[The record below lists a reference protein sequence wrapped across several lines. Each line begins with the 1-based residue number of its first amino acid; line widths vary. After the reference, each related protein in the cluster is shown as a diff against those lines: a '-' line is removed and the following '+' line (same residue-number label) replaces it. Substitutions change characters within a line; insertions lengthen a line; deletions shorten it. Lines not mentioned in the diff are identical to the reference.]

1 MSKRIDAIKS
11 LMQEEGNSSKVISAL
26 VDLVESME
34 KELEAL
40 QNDMDAVNED
50 LSLLS
55 DGMHIEE
62 FNSIVDAV
70 CPYCGEEIEID
81 LDNLEDEDEFKCPHC
96 EKEITL
102 EWDECECGCGHDHD
116 DCDCDDCDDCEDEE

>member
-1 MSKRIDAIKS
+1 MGKRTDEIKR
-11 LMQEEGNSSKVISAL
+11 LLKEEADSSKIIAAL
-26 VDLVESME
+26 VDAVEDME
-34 KELEAL
+34 NELDAL
-40 QNDMDAVNED
+40 QNELDAMNED

-62 FNSIVDAV
+62 FDSIVDAV

-81 LDNLEDEDEFKCPHC
+81 LDNLENEDEFKCPHC

>member
-1 MSKRIDAIKS
+1 MSKRVDAIKN

-26 VDLVESME
+26 VDLVEEME

-81 LDNLEDEDEFKCPHC
+81 LDNLESEDEFKCPHC